1 MCMSFSPSSFLI
13 LAQKKKKKKVNG
25 SNYIHLHFVGVPQFH
40 YEEVIVDIV
49 KFHIGILSLMSH
61 VIINSKSLGPLI
73 LYQLV

>member
-1 MCMSFSPSSFLI
+1 MYEFFPLFLSNFGT
-13 LAQKKKKKKVNG
+13 KKKKKKVNG